1 MAEPLVLSATDENGI
16 HRLTM
21 NRPDVRNAFNPDLVH
36 ALAAGLDRAAQDPSC
51 RAVVLTGAGK
61 VFSAGAD
68 LENMRRAGTL
78 SEGENTADAMNVSRL
93 LDRLDSMPVPAI
105 ALVQGA
111 AIAGGLGLV
120 AACDV
125 VIAAADAVFAISEV
139 RLGLIPAMIS
149 PYVIGAIGARQ
160 ARRYM
165 LTGERFGGS
174 EALEMGL
181 VHCLAPS
188 AGELDAALEPII
200 DAILKSA
207 PGAIAETKALLRTIA
222 GASQGAGDRQRL
234 ASALARR
241 RASAEGREGVDAF
254 LEKRAPDWLK
264 PG

>member
-1 MAEPLVLSATDENGI
+1 MAESLVLSTTDALDI
-16 HRLTM
+16 VRLTM

-36 ALAAGLDRAAQDPSC
+36 ELAAGLDRAAEDPNV

-93 LDRLDSMPVPAI
+93 LERLDSMPVPAI

-125 VIAAADAVFAISEV
+125 VIAAEDAVFAISEV

-149 PYVIGAIGARQ
+149 PYVIAAIGARQ

-165 LTGERFGGS
+165 LTGERFGAS
-174 EALEMGL
+174 QALSMSL
-181 VHCLAPS
+181 VHAIAPS
-188 AGELDAALEPII
+188 AAELEATLEPLI

-207 PGAIAETKALLRTIA
+207 PGAIAETKSLLRK
-222 GASQGAGDRQRL
+222 SGDTDEDQQRL
-234 ASALARR
+234 ARALARR

-254 LEKRAPDWLK
+254 LEKRAADWQK

>member
-1 MAEPLVLSATDENGI
+1 MTEPLVISATDANGI
-16 HRLTM
+16 VRLTM

-36 ALAAGLDRAAQDPSC
+36 ELAAALDRAAELPGT
-51 RAVVLTGAGK
+51 RAVVLAGAGK

-78 SEGENTADAMNVSRL
+78 SEDANTADAMNVSRL

-165 LTGERFGGS
+165 LTGERFD
-174 EALEMGL
+174 AARAMRMGL
-181 VHCLAPS
+181 VHQVAAS
-188 AGELDAALEPII
+188 ADDLDATLRPLI
-200 DAILKSA
+200 DAILLAA
-207 PGAIAETKALLRTIA
+207 PGAVADTKSLLRESGRTSPGPEGQA
-222 GASQGAGDRQRL
+222 RL
-234 ASALARR
+234 ARVLAQR
-241 RASAEGREGVDAF
+241 RASPEAREGVDAF
-254 LEKRAPDWLK
+254 LEKRPPDWQK
-264 PG
+264 PS

>member
-1 MAEPLVLSATDENGI
+1 MAESLVLSTTDPLGI

-36 ALAAGLDRAAQDPSC
+36 ELANRLDLAAEDPSC
-51 RAVVLTGAGK
+51 RAIVLTGAGK

-78 SEGENTADAMNVSRL
+78 SEAENTGDAMNVSRL
-93 LDRLDSMPVPAI
+93 LERLDSMPVPTI

-120 AACDV
+120 AACDM
-125 VIAAADAVFAISEV
+125 VIAAEDAVFAISEV

-149 PYVIGAIGARQ
+149 PYVIGAIGTRQ

-165 LTGERFGGS
+165 LTGERFGAS
-174 EALEMGL
+174 EALSMGL
-181 VHCLAPS
+181 VHSLAPS
-188 AGELDAALEPII
+188 GLELEATLGPLI

-207 PGAIAETKALLRTIA
+207 PGAIAETKSLLREGGHT
-222 GASQGAGDRQRL
+222 GGGQQKL
-234 ASALARR
+234 ARALARR

-254 LEKRAPDWLK
+254 LGKRSPDWQK

>member
-1 MAEPLVLSATDENGI
+1 MTEPLVISATDANGI
-16 HRLTM
+16 VRLTM

-36 ALAAGLDRAAQDPSC
+36 ELAAALDRAAELPGT
-51 RAVVLTGAGK
+51 RAVVLAGAGK

-78 SEGENTADAMNVSRL
+78 SEDANTADAMNVSRL

-165 LTGERFGGS
+165 LTGER
-174 EALEMGL
+174 
-181 VHCLAPS
+181 
-188 AGELDAALEPII
+188 
-200 DAILKSA
+200 
-207 PGAIAETKALLRTIA
+207 
-222 GASQGAGDRQRL
+222 
-234 ASALARR
+234 
-241 RASAEGREGVDAF
+241 
-254 LEKRAPDWLK
+254 
-264 PG
+264 

>member
-1 MAEPLVLSATDENGI
+1 LVISAIDEGGI

-36 ALAAGLDRAAQDPSC
+36 ELAAGLDRAAQDPSC
-51 RAVVLTGAGK
+51 RAVVLAGAGK

-78 SEGENTADAMNVSRL
+78 SENENTADAMNVSRL
-93 LDRLDSMPVPAI
+93 LERLDSMPVPAI

-120 AACDV
+120 AACDL

-165 LTGERFGGS
+165 LTGERFGAS
-174 EALEMGL
+174 DALSMGL
-181 VHCLAPS
+181 VHSITPS
-188 AGELDAALEPII
+188 AVEMEATLEPLI

-207 PGAIAETKALLRTIA
+207 PGAIAETKSLLRESGRTA
-222 GASQGAGDRQRL
+222 ADQQRL
-234 ASALARR
+234 ARALARR

-254 LEKRAPDWLK
+254 LEKRAPDWQK